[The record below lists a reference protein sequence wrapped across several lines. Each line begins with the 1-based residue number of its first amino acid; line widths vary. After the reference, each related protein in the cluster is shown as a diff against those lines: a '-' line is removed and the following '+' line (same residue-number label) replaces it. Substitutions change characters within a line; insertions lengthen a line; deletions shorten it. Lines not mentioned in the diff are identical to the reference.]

1 MWIATTR
8 EDRVLLAPIISML
21 GFAVVAVNTRSLV
34 AGLFAMV
41 VQTALFQIV
50 VTAHIKR
57 QRLRRAMFIAA
68 PIVVL
73 GVFALIGVIAGAYGA
88 EYGRGLAALFSA
100 AITAGVIGRIFG
112 RVANAPVINAV
123 VVIRAISV
131 YVLIGLLYA
140 YLYIAMSVTG
150 QAFFVQGPQPNSTF
164 LYFSYVTLATVGYGD
179 FTPAYTAGR
188 YLAVSEGLIG
198 QLYLVTVLALI
209 VSNLGRARG
218 KVEETS
224 PRDDGT

>member
-1 MWIATTR
+1 MWIAATR
-8 EDRVLLAPIISML
+8 EDRVLIAPVISML

-41 VQTALFQIV
+41 VQTALFQLV

-57 QRLRRAMFIAA
+57 PRLRRAMFIAA

-73 GVFALIGVIAGAYGA
+73 GVFALIGVIASVFGA

-100 AITAGVIGRIFG
+100 LITAGVIARIFG
-112 RVANAPVINAV
+112 RVANAPVINAL

-140 YLYIAMSVTG
+140 YLFIAMSVTG
-150 QAFFVQGPQPNSTF
+150 QAFFVEGPQPNSTF

-188 YLAVSEGLIG
+188 LLAVSEGLIG

-209 VSNLGRARG
+209 VSNLGRERG
-218 KVEETS
+218 KAEAAS
-224 PRDDGT
+224 PRDDEA